1 MLNCQVLTEKLC
13 QINQNIYFLKKLK
26 TFDIGKS
33 HFQQDGTQN
42 YLVFQ
47 RMYRYFKIIVAL
59 VSGNYIYY
67 WKSKTLSHEKI
78 NSIKTPDFGIA
89 PKLNYYGIKTR
100 VELNESCLKQDKFK
114 YVYGKIVNI
123 YIAYELTGSN
133 SGGNNPT
140 VKSSLLGAVTLTQNA
155 DIDKYKY
162 SGYGIGFDRRS
173 SFSFWGGGFGQNAI
187 IFRADMSSS
196 IHVDN
201 KKRTF

>member
-1 MLNCQVLTEKLC
+1 M
-13 QINQNIYFLKKLK
+13 KKVK

-67 WKSKTLSHEKI
+67 RKSKALSHEKI
-78 NSIKTPDFGIA
+78 NSIKTPDFGIT

-123 YIAYELTGSN
+123 YIAYESTGSN

-155 DIDKYKY
+155 DNDKYKY
-162 SGYGIGFDRRS
+162 SGYGNGFDRRS
-173 SFSFWGGGFGQNAI
+173 SFSF
-187 IFRADMSSS
+187 
-196 IHVDN
+196 
-201 KKRTF
+201 